1 MTNRPQ
7 IYLDYQ
13 ATTPLDPRVRA
24 AMDAFL
30 DGGGGNPH
38 SSTHRYGW
46 QAAQA
51 LDAARR
57 EVAALIGAGPE
68 EILFTS
74 GATEA
79 NNLAILGH
87 AAAVPGKRHIVTSAI
102 EHPCVLGA
110 CRHLE
115 SQGYDLTLLPV
126 DSEGLVGPGALE
138 AALRPETALVSVMLA
153 NNEIGT
159 VQPVA
164 ELAALCR
171 ARGITFHTDAAQA
184 AGKIPVD
191 VGALGVSLLSLSAH
205 KMHGPMGVGALY
217 LRTGTALAPRSFG
230 GGQERGLRPGTVPVW
245 LAVGLGAAARI
256 ARQELPAEAP
266 ATEALRDRLLAGL
279 RARIPDLAVNGALGP
294 RLPGNLNLRCPGV
307 HGEDWLIAAEA
318 VAASTGSACGSGSQE
333 PSHVLQALGLGP
345 EEVNASVRLGLGRF
359 TTEADIDRAVE
370 ALGDGLAALRTGHS
384 DEDLKRA

>member
-1 MTNRPQ
+1 MADTPQ

-38 SSTHRYGW
+38 SATHRYGW

-51 LDAARR
+51 LDEARR
-57 EVAALIGAGPE
+57 EVAALIGARPE

>member
-57 EVAALIGAGPE
+57 EVAALIGARPE

>member
-1 MTNRPQ
+1 MADTPQ

-24 AMDAFL
+24 AMDGFL
-30 DGGGGNPH
+30 DRGGGNPH
-38 SSTHRYGW
+38 SATHRYGW

-57 EVAALIGAGPE
+57 EVAALIGARPE

-126 DSEGLVGPGALE
+126 DSEGLVGPEALE